1 MTATDSPPANTRS
14 ASGTSTSSETATAPR
29 TTSSATSQATALA
42 TAQGTTTVADTVV
55 QKIAGLA
62 TREINGVHALGGGAS
77 RAFGAIRERIPG
89 ATASAAQGVA
99 VEVGET
105 QAAVDLEILVEYGVS
120 IADLAKAVRRNVITA
135 IERMTGLEVVEV
147 NIHVNDV
154 HIPGTEDE
162 TSTAPEASRVQ

>member
-1 MTATDSPPANTRS
+1 MTATHSHPVNTRPE
-14 ASGTSTSSETATAPR
+14 AS
-29 TTSSATSQATALA
+29 TTSATTSPEQATPSPATPSPATPLATS
-42 TAQGTTTVADTVV
+42 QGTTTVADSVV

-62 TREINGVHALGGGAS
+62 TREINGVHDLGGGAS

-120 IADLAKAVRRNVITA
+120 IADLARAVRRNVITA
-135 IERMTGLEVVEV
+135 IERMTSLEVVEV

-154 HIPGTEDE
+154 HIPGAED
-162 TSTAPEASRVQ
+162 TPAAPETSRVQ